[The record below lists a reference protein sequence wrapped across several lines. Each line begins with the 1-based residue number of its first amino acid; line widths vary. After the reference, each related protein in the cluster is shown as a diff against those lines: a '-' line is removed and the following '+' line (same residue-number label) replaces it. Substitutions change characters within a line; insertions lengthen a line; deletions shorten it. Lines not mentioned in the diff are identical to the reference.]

1 MTTTY
6 NKFMAIDGII
16 LNKVKNDLIKHLPI
30 RINKISQ
37 SSASELVF
45 NVHAH
50 NSRTNLVISL
60 HPSNSHI
67 CFSDK
72 NYSDYLDPSTF
83 VMVLRKYLI
92 NGIIISVEQIELDR
106 YLIFHIKAQNEM
118 YDEKRYGLSL
128 ELMGKYTNLILFD
141 EDSGKI
147 IDAYKKIPPFENN
160 KRTILAGAIFTTI
173 ESQNKQCPFDYPT
186 INEDESLVVQL
197 QGFSKALEK
206 EYRFRGEPLSK
217 MIDEIIASNSL
228 YIYDNDF
235 HIIELKHLNK
245 TYKVFDD
252 INTGFDY
259 LFYHLSQEER
269 IKSVTNDIFKFIK
282 RQLKHY
288 TTKLDKLKLSLNEAL
303 NLEED
308 RNFGDALFIYPNLEQ
323 KGLKEVEIENYDG
336 NLLKIK
342 LDPKLSIK
350 QNANKYY
357 QSYTKKRK
365 GISYIE
371 EQIEICQKEID
382 YFEAVNEQLNFAS
395 YQDGLQIKEELISYG
410 YLKKSK
416 VPVKKKKKIN
426 LYQIKYKDYT
436 ITWGKNNLQNN
447 YLTFDYAHNN
457 YTFFHAQKY
466 HGAHVV
472 VNSDKLSEEIIRMA
486 ANIAAYY
493 SGGKNSSSVPVDY
506 CLVKDV
512 KKIKG
517 AKPGFVSIRNQKT
530 IYIDPEE
537 PSQDISL
544 I

>member
-1 MTTTY
+1 
-6 NKFMAIDGII
+6 MAIDGII
-16 LNKVKNDLIKHLPI
+16 LNKVKNDILNRLPI

-37 SSASELVF
+37 SSVSELVF
-45 NVHAH
+45 NVHT
-50 NSRTNLVISL
+50 NNIRTNMVISL

-67 CFSDK
+67 CFSNK

-92 NGIIISVEQIELDR
+92 NGIIISLDQYELDR

-160 KRTILAGAIFTTI
+160 KRTILSGATFLPI
-173 ESQNKQCPFDYPT
+173 ESQNKVCPFDYPN
-186 INEDESLVVQL
+186 INDDESLVTQL
-197 QGFSKALEK
+197 QGFSKTLEK
-206 EYRFRGEPLSK
+206 EYRYRGEPINKL
-217 MIDEIIASNSL
+217 IDEIIASKSL

-245 TYKVFDD
+245 PCKVFDD
-252 INTGFDY
+252 INAGFDY
-259 LFYHLSQEER
+259 MYYQLSQEDR

-288 TTKLDKLKLSLNEAL
+288 TSKLDKLKMSLNDAL

-308 RNFGDALFIYPNLEQ
+308 KNFGDTLYMYPNLEQ
-323 KGLKEVEIENYDG
+323 KGLKEVEIQDYEG
-336 NLLKIK
+336 NQIKIK

-371 EQIEICQKEID
+371 EQIDICQKEIA
-382 YFEAVNEQLNFAS
+382 YFEAINEQLNFAS

-410 YLKKSK
+410 YLKKTK
-416 VPVKKKKKIN
+416 TPIKKKKKIN
-426 LYQIKYKDYT
+426 LYQIKYQDYL

-447 YLTFDYAHNN
+447 YLTFDFAHNN
-457 YTFFHAQKY
+457 YTFFHAQQY

-472 VNSDKLSEEIIRMA
+472 VNSDKLNEEIIRLA

-506 CLVKDV
+506 CSIKDV

-517 AKPGFVSIRNQKT
+517 AKPGFVSIRNQRT
-530 IYIDPEE
+530 IYIDPVE
-537 PSQDISL
+537 PSLDISL